1 MQQRHDQTH
10 RARDLGSGQ
19 KTQVSAAIGNSRT
32 MTVGVCCLNP
42 GCHNARQ
49 YHPNCDEVLVVKSG
63 RIIHTLGEEEREM
76 ETGDVIVIPT
86 GVMHNARNIGDEP
99 AELGISF
106 SSAYR
111 QTILDDLEL
120 DAGALPV
127 TLSAIPSNP

>member
-1 MQQRHDQTH
+1 MIDEQITR
-10 RARDLGSGQ
+10 RAQHNEELTSWG
-19 KTQVSAAIGNSRT
+19 KLVWQVSAAIGNSRT

-42 GCHNARQ
+42 GCHNARH

-99 AELGISF
+99 AELSISF
-106 SSAYR
+106 SSADR
-111 QTILDDLEL
+111 QTILEGLES
-120 DAGALPV
+120 DAA
-127 TLSAIPSNP
+127 APSP